1 MGENDQADDRTRLL
15 ASARTILA
23 RGDNKF
29 SIALLCAE
37 AGVTRVAD
45 LVGTLRLPGAVP
57 AAPPAKP
64 H

>member
-29 SIALLCAE
+29 SIAL
-37 AGVTRVAD
+37 VW
-45 LVGTLRLPGAVP
+45 
-57 AAPPAKP
+57 
-64 H
+64 